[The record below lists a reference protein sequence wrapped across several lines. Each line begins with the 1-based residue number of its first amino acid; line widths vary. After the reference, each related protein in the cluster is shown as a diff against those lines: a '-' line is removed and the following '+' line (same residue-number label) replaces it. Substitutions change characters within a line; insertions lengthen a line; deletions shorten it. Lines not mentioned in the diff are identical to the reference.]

1 MTTQTSG
8 IDNEIREADDA
19 FEQTFGR
26 RDAAGLAELYTEGG
40 MLMPPGGDFIKGRKA
55 VRDFWQGAMESGIET
70 AKLDIVEVERHGDA
84 AIEVGRYKLSGAGGG
99 VVDHGKYIVAWKNE
113 NGRWKI
119 HRDIWNS
126 SQSPQGA

>member
-1 MTTQTSG
+1 MATQTSG
-8 IDNEIREADDA
+8 IDSEIRKADDA
-19 FEQTFGR
+19 FEQTFERG
-26 RDAAGLAELYTEGG
+26 DAAGLAELYAEGG
-40 MLMPPGGDFIKGRKA
+40 MLMPTGADFIKGKQA
-55 VRDFWQGAMESGIET
+55 IKEFWQGAIKSGIKA

-84 AIEVGRYKLSGAGGG
+84 AIEVGRYKLTGADAG
-99 VVDHGKYIVAWKNE
+99 VVDHGKYVVTWKNE